1 MNSEPSI
8 SVGIISLG
16 CAKNL
21 VDSQIMA
28 GVMLTENI
36 TIAAAPEEADVLLVN
51 TCSFI
56 HDAREESIAAILD
69 ACALRDEGHPRAVVV
84 TGCLPQRYRREL
96 ADSLPEVDAFVGLDG
111 LETIGSVIRTVAE
124 GKGLPLDIPPASH
137 RLYEPR
143 LPALSLT
150 GGPFA
155 YLKIGEGCNH
165 PCAFCA
171 IPAIRGRHR
180 SRPIDTLVAEAE
192 ALLASGIREI
202 NLISQDTTSYGRDIE
217 GAGLSGEARRA
228 KPDLPALLRALGGIG
243 GAFWIRILY
252 GYPSQVTDAVLD
264 AMGEVEQVVP
274 YLDIPVQHSHPDILK
289 AMRRA
294 GTAQAVQH
302 LPARVRKRLPGATLR
317 TTCLVG
323 FPGETREHF
332 AHLLD
337 YVRQARYDH
346 LGAFAFSPEEGTA
359 AEALPGRPRPET
371 AERRREKLLLAQ
383 QEMVMAR
390 TADLVGGEDVALL
403 EAPGEARGTWIARTR
418 RQAPDV
424 DGVTHVSGVPPDA
437 GAGTLIS
444 VRYAGGADYD
454 LFADAV

>member
-1 MNSEPSI
+1 LSGGSQRSL

-56 HDAREESIAAILD
+56 HDAREESVAAILD
-69 ACALRDEGHPRAVVV
+69 ACALRDEGRPRAVVV
-84 TGCLPQRYRREL
+84 TGCLPQRYRQEL

-111 LETIGSVIRTVAE
+111 LETIGAVIRDAVGGEHAAAAIT
-124 GKGLPLDIPPASH
+124 PTSH

-143 LPALSLT
+143 LPTLSLT

-180 SRPIDTLVAEAE
+180 SRPIDALVAETE
-192 ALLASGIREI
+192 QLLASGIREI
-202 NLISQDTTSYGRDIE
+202 NLISQDTTSYGRDVSGKVR
-217 GAGLSGEARRA
+217 GA
-228 KPDLPALLRALGGIG
+228 KTDLPALLRALGNIG
-243 GAFWIRILY
+243 GEFWIRILY
-252 GYPSQVTDAVLD
+252 GYPSEVTDAVLD
-264 AMGEVEQVVP
+264 AMGEVEQVLP
-274 YLDIPVQHSHPDILK
+274 YLDIPIQHSHPDILK

-294 GTAQAVQH
+294 GTHRAVQN
-302 LPARVRKRLPGATLR
+302 LPARARQRLPGATLR

-323 FPGETREHF
+323 FPGEKREHF
-332 AHLLD
+332 SHLLEH
-337 YVRQARYDH
+337 VREAKYDH
-346 LGAFAFSPEEGTA
+346 LGAFVFSPEEGTA
-359 AEALPGRPRPET
+359 AETLAGRPRPET
-371 AERRREKLLLAQ
+371 AERRRGKLLVAQ
-383 QEMVMAR
+383 QEIVTER
-390 TADLVGGEDVALL
+390 VEQLVGSDDVALL
-403 EAPGEARGTWIARTR
+403 ESPGDERGRWLARTR

-424 DGVTHVSGVPPDA
+424 DGITFVSGVANNAEA
-437 GAGTLIS
+437 GDLIP
-444 VRYAGGADYD
+444 VRYTGGADYD
-454 LFADAV
+454 LFAEA

>member
-1 MNSEPSI
+1 MPGGSQRSL

-36 TIAAAPEEADVLLVN
+36 TIATTPEEADVLLVN

-56 HDAREESIAAILD
+56 HDAREESVAAILD
-69 ACALRDEGHPRAVVV
+69 ACALRDEGRPRAVVV
-84 TGCLPQRYRREL
+84 TGCLPQRYRQEL

-111 LETIGSVIRTVAE
+111 LETIGAVIRNAAGGE
-124 GKGLPLDIPPASH
+124 HAAADITPTSH

-143 LPALSLT
+143 LPSLSLT

-171 IPAIRGRHR
+171 IPSIRGRHR
-180 SRPIDTLVAEAE
+180 SRPIDALVAETE
-192 ALLASGIREI
+192 QLLASGIREI
-202 NLISQDTTSYGRDIE
+202 NLISQDTTSYGRDLE
-217 GAGLSGEARRA
+217 GA
-228 KPDLPALLRALGGIG
+228 DLPGVLGALGNIG
-243 GAFWIRILY
+243 GEFWIRILY
-252 GYPSQVTDAVLD
+252 GYPSEVTDAVLD
-264 AMGEVEQVVP
+264 AMGEVEQVLP
-274 YLDIPVQHSHPDILK
+274 YLDIPIQHSHPDILK

-294 GTAQAVQH
+294 GTARAVKT
-302 LPARVRKRLPGATLR
+302 LPARVRKRLPDATLR

-323 FPGETREHF
+323 FPGEKREHF
-332 AHLLD
+332 SHLLD
-337 YVRQARYDH
+337 HVREAKYDH

-359 AEALPGRPRPET
+359 AETLTGRPRPET
-371 AERRREKLLLAQ
+371 AERRRGKLLLAQ
-383 QEMVMAR
+383 QEIVAER
-390 TADLVGGEDVALL
+390 VAQLVGSDDVALL
-403 EAPGEARGTWIARTR
+403 ESPGDERGSWLARTR

-424 DGVTHVSGVPPDA
+424 DGITFVSGLANNAEAGDLVP
-437 GAGTLIS
+437 
-444 VRYAGGADYD
+444 VRYTGGADYD
-454 LFADAV
+454 LFAELI

>member
-1 MNSEPSI
+1 MSEEKSPL

-36 TIAAAPEEADVLLVN
+36 TIAATPEEADVLLVN

-56 HDAREESIAAILD
+56 HDAREESVAAILD

-84 TGCLPQRYRREL
+84 TGCLPQRYREEL

-111 LETIGSVIRTVAE
+111 LETIGAVIRGAVE
-124 GKGLPLDIPPASH
+124 GKGTPLDIPSTSH

-180 SRPIDTLVAEAE
+180 SRPIDALVAEAE
-192 ALLASGIREI
+192 ELLASGIREI
-202 NLISQDTTSYGRDIE
+202 NLISQDTTSYGRD
-217 GAGLSGEARRA
+217 LSGV
-228 KPDLPALLRALGGIG
+228 DLAGLLRALGGIG
-243 GAFWIRILY
+243 GDFWIRILY

-264 AMGEVEQVVP
+264 AMGEVDQVVP

-294 GTAQAVQH
+294 GTHRAVRH
-302 LPARVRKRLPGATLR
+302 LPERVRKRLPDATLR

-323 FPGETREHF
+323 FPGEKREHF

-337 YVRQARYDH
+337 YVREARYDH
-346 LGAFAFSPEEGTA
+346 LGAFAYSPEEGTA
-359 AEALPGRPRPET
+359 AEDMPGRPRPET
-371 AERRREKLLLAQ
+371 AERRREKLLIAQ
-383 QEMVMAR
+383 QEIAITR
-390 TADLVGGEDVALL
+390 TSELVGSEDVALL
-403 EAPGEARGTWIARTR
+403 EAPDEKRGKWIARTR

-424 DGVTHVSGVPPDA
+424 DGVTHVSGAPRNAEA
-437 GAGTLIS
+437 GMLIP
-444 VRYAGGADYD
+444 VRYTGGQDYD
-454 LFADAV
+454 LTAEALS

>member
-1 MNSEPSI
+1 MTQDPSPLT
-8 SVGIISLG
+8 VGIISLG

-36 TIAAAPEEADVLLVN
+36 TIAAVPEDADVLLVN

-56 HDAREESIAAILD
+56 NDAREESIEAILD
-69 ACALRDEGHPRAVVV
+69 ACALRDEGRPRAVVV
-84 TGCLPQRYRREL
+84 TGCLPQRYRQEL
-96 ADSLPEVDAFVGLDG
+96 ADSMPEVDAFVGLDG
-111 LETIGSVIRTVAE
+111 LETIGSVIRKAVE
-124 GKGLPLDIPPASH
+124 GDEAPLDIAPTSH
-137 RLYEPR
+137 RVYEPR

-171 IPAIRGRHR
+171 IPSIRGRHR
-180 SRPIDTLVAEAE
+180 SRPVEALVAEAE
-192 ALLASGIREI
+192 QLLASGIREI
-202 NLISQDTTSYGRDIE
+202 NLISQDTTSYGRDLE
-217 GAGLSGEARRA
+217 GVDLSR
-228 KPDLPALLRALGGIG
+228 LLRALGGIG
-243 GAFWIRILY
+243 GEFWIRILY
-252 GYPSQVTDAVLD
+252 GYPSLVTDAVLD

-274 YLDIPVQHSHPDILK
+274 YLDIPIQHSHPDILK

-294 GTAQAVQH
+294 CTHRAVQH
-302 LPARVRKRLPGATLR
+302 LPARVRERLPGATLR

-332 AHLLD
+332 VHLLD
-337 YVRQARYDH
+337 HVREAKYDH

-359 AEALPGRPRPET
+359 AENLPGRPRSET
-371 AERRREKLLLAQ
+371 AERRREKLMLAQ
-383 QEMVMAR
+383 QEVVATHVDR
-390 TADLVGGEDVALL
+390 LVGSEDMALL
-403 EAPGEARGTWIARTR
+403 EAPGEERECWLARTR

-424 DGVTHVSGVPPDA
+424 DGITLVTGVADDSEA
-437 GAGTLIS
+437 GELIP
-444 VRYAGGADYD
+444 VRYTGGADYD
-454 LFADAV
+454 LFAESM

>member
-1 MNSEPSI
+1 M
-8 SVGIISLG
+8 GIISLG

-69 ACALRDEGHPRAVVV
+69 ACALRDEGQPRAVVV
-84 TGCLPQRYRREL
+84 TGCLPQRYREEL
-96 ADSLPEVDAFVGLDG
+96 AESLPEVDAFVGLDG
-111 LETIGSVIRTVAE
+111 LETIGAVIRQAVE
-124 GKGLPLDIPPASH
+124 GEDAALDIAPTSH

-143 LPALSLT
+143 LPSLSLT

-180 SRPIDTLVAEAE
+180 SRPVDALVAEAE
-192 ALLASGIREI
+192 QLLASGIREI
-202 NLISQDTTSYGRDIE
+202 NLISQDTTSYGRDLAG
-217 GAGLSGEARRA
+217 GA
-228 KPDLPALLRALGGIG
+228 LPGLLRALGGIG
-243 GAFWIRILY
+243 GDFWIRILY

-274 YLDIPVQHSHPDILK
+274 YLDIPIQHSHPDILK

-294 GTAQAVQH
+294 GTYRAVQH
-302 LPARVRKRLPGATLR
+302 LPARVRERLPGATLR

-323 FPGETREHF
+323 FPGEKREHF
-332 AHLLD
+332 AHLLN
-337 YVRQARYDH
+337 YVREAKYDH
-346 LGAFAFSPEEGTA
+346 LGAFVFSPEEGTA
-359 AEALPGRPRPET
+359 AEDLPGRPRPET
-371 AERRREKLLLAQ
+371 AERRRGKLLLTQ
-383 QEMVMAR
+383 QEIVAER
-390 TADLVGGEDVALL
+390 TAQLVGTEDVALL
-403 EAPGEARGTWIARTR
+403 EAPGEKRGTWLARTR

-424 DGVTHVSGVPPDA
+424 DGVTHVTGAPRA
-437 GAGTLIS
+437 AEAGTLLP
-444 VRYAGGADYD
+444 VRYTGGQDYD
-454 LFADAV
+454 LSAEAT

>member
-1 MNSEPSI
+1 MTADKPPL
-8 SVGIISLG
+8 SVSIISLG

-36 TIAAAPEEADVLLVN
+36 TLAASPEEADVLLVN

-56 HDAREESIAAILD
+56 HDAREESVAAILD

-84 TGCLPQRYRREL
+84 TGCLPQRYRQEL

-111 LETIGSVIRTVAE
+111 LETIGTVIRSVAGGE
-124 GKGLPLDIPPASH
+124 HAVAHITPTSL

-143 LPALSLT
+143 VPGLTLT

-180 SRPIDTLVAEAE
+180 SRPIDTLVAETE
-192 ALLASGIREI
+192 QLLASGIREI
-202 NLISQDTTSYGRDIE
+202 NLISQDTTSYGRD
-217 GAGLSGEARRA
+217 LSGTAHRA
-228 KPDLPALLRALGGIG
+228 KTALPALLRALGNIG
-243 GAFWIRILY
+243 GEFWIRILY
-252 GYPSQVTDAVLD
+252 GYPSEVTDAVLD
-264 AMGEVEQVVP
+264 AMGEVEQVIP
-274 YLDIPVQHSHPDILK
+274 YLDIPIQHSHPDILK

-294 GTAQAVQH
+294 GTCRAVQH

-323 FPGETREHF
+323 FPGEKREHF

-337 YVRQARYDH
+337 HVREAKYDH
-346 LGAFAFSPEEGTA
+346 LGAFVFSPEEGTL
-359 AEALPGRPRPET
+359 AESLPDRPRAQT
-371 AERRREKLLLAQ
+371 AERRRGKLLLAQ
-383 QEMVMAR
+383 QEIVAER
-390 TADLVGGEDVALL
+390 VRQLVGTDDTALL
-403 EAPGEARGTWIARTR
+403 ESPGDKRGAWLARTR

-424 DGVTHVSGVPPDA
+424 DGITLVSGVANDAEA
-437 GAGTLIS
+437 GALIP
-444 VRYAGGADYD
+444 VRYTGGADYD
-454 LFADAV
+454 LLAQAE